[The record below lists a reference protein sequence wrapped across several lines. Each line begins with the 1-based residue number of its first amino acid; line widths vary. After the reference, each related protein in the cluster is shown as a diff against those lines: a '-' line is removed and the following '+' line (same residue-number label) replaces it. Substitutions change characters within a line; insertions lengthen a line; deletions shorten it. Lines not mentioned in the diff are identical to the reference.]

1 MTMLMVNYEDPHT
14 GKIDTGLWVDTVV
27 KGNGTFALV
36 VTSKGDVEQAHIST
50 LTVISNKKAQESKNT
65 KVSPTGLGLV
75 LQDQEQT

>member
-1 MTMLMVNYEDPHT
+1 MLMVNYEDPHT

-50 LTVISNKKAQESKNT
+50 LTVISNKSAAKSGGTNIAD
-65 KVSPTGLGLV
+65 L
-75 LQDQEQT
+75 